1 MAPLNRKLLR
11 DLWHMRGQ
19 FLAIALVLAGGVAT
33 LVLSVSTHGS
43 LKQTRD
49 AYYERHR
56 FAHVFAFAK
65 RAPETLAERI
75 AALPGV
81 RRVETRIVKDAI
93 LDMPGLDAPARARIT
108 SLPDSGVP
116 VLNAPALSSG
126 RLFRPRSDDEV
137 LVGERF
143 AEAHG

>member
-1 MAPLNRKLLR
+1 M
-11 DLWHMRGQ
+11 
-19 FLAIALVLAGGVAT
+19 
-33 LVLSVSTHGS
+33 
-43 LKQTRD
+43 
-49 AYYERHR
+49 
-56 FAHVFAFAK
+56 
-65 RAPETLAERI
+65 AERI